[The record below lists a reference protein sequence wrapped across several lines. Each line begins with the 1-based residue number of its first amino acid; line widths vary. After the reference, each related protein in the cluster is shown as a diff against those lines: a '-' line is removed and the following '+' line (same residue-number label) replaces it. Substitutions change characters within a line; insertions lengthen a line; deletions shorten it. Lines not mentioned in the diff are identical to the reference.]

1 MIKSIALSALLLAA
15 AALPAQAQDI
25 RVSVAGKS
33 ADAVQAE
40 LRAAAHAVCKRD
52 KADGPSPL
60 ELQLN
65 TNCVRKAFQAAVAD
79 WRTVDVASTQNE
91 RLAAR

>member
-15 AALPAQAQDI
+15 AALPAQAQEI
-25 RVSVAGKS
+25 RVAVAGKS

-40 LRAAAHAVCKRD
+40 LRAAARAVCKRD

-65 TNCVRKAFQAAVAD
+65 TNCVRKAFETAVAE
-79 WRTVDVASTQNE
+79 WRTIEMAKTQTE